1 MPGSQPPQVSAFP
14 LYAPEEGRKSLATL
28 KELEAEHGIVA
39 TSTTVACVAI
49 MAAPKAEYLAV
60 GPERTKASLLL
71 KQEQKQGLPGSYKL
85 QNLLVAV
92 KTLHSEQT
100 AYTFPVFQVTGVP
113 HPQSRSIPQL
123 TRLHK
128 EVADSSNM
136 LLLPGTS
143 SIHSLL
149 LSLSPAVKILPT
161 PQSHC
166 SRKPSPSLV
175 FLYPRQDPAQPS
187 LPAAPPLFT
196 LPLPNKC
203 IVDTTPGQS
212 AFCVAFWVTG
222 TLRALYSF
230 TQFSIHTS
238 VFGERPAARGLCLG
252 MTLPVHELEHRVCF
266 CIESSIRTNHAFPF
280 APNHLLLLQKGEP
293 HDRLPRVFQ
302 PLA

>member
-1 MPGSQPPQVSAFP
+1 MPGSQPPRVSAFP

-128 EVADSSNM
+128 EVTDSSNM

-149 LSLSPAVKILPT
+149 LLKYYQHLKVTVQGNP
-161 PQSHC
+161 
-166 SRKPSPSLV
+166 
-175 FLYPRQDPAQPS
+175 
-187 LPAAPPLFT
+187 
-196 LPLPNKC
+196 LPLSCSCLPDR
-203 IVDTTPGQS
+203 IPRS
-212 AFCVAFWVTG
+212 
-222 TLRALYSF
+222 L
-230 TQFSIHTS
+230 
-238 VFGERPAARGLCLG
+238 LCL
-252 MTLPVHELEHRVCF
+252 LL
-266 CIESSIRTNHAFPF
+266 
-280 APNHLLLLQKGEP
+280 HLCSCCRCLTSAL
-293 HDRLPRVFQ
+293 
-302 PLA
+302 